1 MRNFASMKELD
12 YNTRLLVSQSNYDF
26 EKDKR
31 ILIPFQIGAKFG
43 FVNKDRQVVIP
54 PIFDIVLDDFHN
66 ERSLVRVGKYTAKAY
81 ERKTTSPSTSIVPIF
96 GLLKADG
103 SFLVPIEYE
112 GISNPLFS
120 NCYTLRS
127 LAKGCLLYTLE

>member
-81 ERKTTSPSTSIVPIF
+81 ERKTTSPSDRKSV
-96 GLLKADG
+96 
-103 SFLVPIEYE
+103 V
-112 GISNPLFS
+112 
-120 NCYTLRS
+120 
-127 LAKGCLLYTLE
+127 